1 MSEWLVITADFV
13 RERRKT
19 VLGLHSFVCLVLA
32 VIYSYVDQKLTSCT
46 SVGVSG
52 SRMWS
57 VVGCFAG
64 GLGRARGSCGWVS
77 RARTLSTWR
86 ATSSAA
92 AGAVFV
98 RSQSSVMHMRT
109 RSPRAAAAIQATAIM
124 DGGTRR
130 NSVSVDKERLH
141 KYGQLYNEIVIIIQ
155 GCATRMFMS
164 LGTRRFRKDFRMR
177 TVKLIFIIIIRVK
190 IATRLGSFIHTHFSL
205 Y

>member
-1 MSEWLVITADFV
+1 MHFCTILVSLCVLVITADFV

-141 KYGQLYNEIVIIIQ
+141 KHGQLI
-155 GCATRMFMS
+155 
-164 LGTRRFRKDFRMR
+164 MR
-177 TVKLIFIIIIRVK
+177 LWELSWDVQPECSCRSGLVVFVK
-190 IATRLGSFIHTHFSL
+190 ISECERWSWFLLLLFEWK
-205 Y
+205 